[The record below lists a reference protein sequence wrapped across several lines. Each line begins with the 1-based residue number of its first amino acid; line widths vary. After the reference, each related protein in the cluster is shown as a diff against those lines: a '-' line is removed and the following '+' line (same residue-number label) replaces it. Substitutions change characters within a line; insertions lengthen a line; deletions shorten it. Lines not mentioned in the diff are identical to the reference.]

1 MEKYTLY
8 LDECTT
14 KSFTTNIAS
23 FSMAGVIIKNKDY
36 SIIENKLNILKWSVW
51 ANEPTPQNVI
61 SHQMEFNNAIRSRSD
76 IQIVVISAV

>member
-36 SIIENKLNILKWSVW
+36 SIIENKLNILK
-51 ANEPTPQNVI
+51 
-61 SHQMEFNNAIRSRSD
+61 
-76 IQIVVISAV
+76 